1 MLTSAEEREQLV
13 VMQAVSVLVPPLMRT
28 ECDDWIQWSNL
39 GMLRFLVAEHPS
51 SGTELSFLG
60 APLRRRYATATP
72 LLRHCYAT
80 ATPLL
85 RRRSVAAPPPLR
97 CRSRRSPPSPRRYTW
112 SWHGRDMAAV
122 TSP

>member
-80 ATPLL
+80 ATP
-85 RRRSVAAPPPLR
+85 PIR
-97 CRSRRSPPSPRRYTW
+97 CRS
-112 SWHGRDMAAV
+112 AAAPLPLTPLATQSAPLYMV
-122 TSP
+122 VAWP